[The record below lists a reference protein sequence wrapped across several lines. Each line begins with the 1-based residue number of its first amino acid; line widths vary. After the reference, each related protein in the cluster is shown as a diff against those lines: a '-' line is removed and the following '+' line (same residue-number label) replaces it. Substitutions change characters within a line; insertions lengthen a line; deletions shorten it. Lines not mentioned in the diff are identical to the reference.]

1 MERNNYEQLTL
12 PGLKNLARERGLT
25 RYSRLRKS
33 ELIRRLRE
41 QPILEWDNDATMTNV
56 PFLTPTPYIPPTTTP
71 TPPSNTIKDLIK
83 YLDNVKE
90 IPKSVSPNLRKL
102 KKKID
107 KIYRRKRI
115 FRVIESDSA
124 LRNFANVYTIDGKD
138 GFDPQS
144 FIDGARE
151 NMTGLLRNNRNT
163 KVKLILNCYMI
174 SERDNLI
181 KDFPFHSEIE
191 INLEGT
197 DENEIYITMTDTIL
211 ERIANLINGSSGG
224 GSGWIFYKIINLELH
239 TTSYR
244 PLRGSTWIPLPK
256 ELADKKAIINMKNKD
271 KKCFMW
277 SVLRALNPTNNYPER
292 IDKELMEKEDTLNM
306 KGIKYPV
313 SLKED
318 KDISKFEKQ
327 NPEISITVLGFNEK
341 DKIHTL
347 RSSDY
352 VYNRKHNVIL
362 LLIERDGVKHYCL
375 VKNPSRL
382 LSKQISVHKGG
393 THICFR
399 CLNPFWSHKSLEK
412 HWEYCRNH
420 EAVKINMP
428 EKGTILRFK
437 HHERSE
443 QVPFIIYADT
453 EALIKEMQNC
463 DPNPQNSYTKKYQKH
478 EPISFSYY
486 IKSFDDN
493 VYESKLRKYTG
504 EDAMEKFV
512 EWIEDD
518 VKEIANIPDVE
529 MIFGSDEL
537 KRFNDATKCWI
548 CNEEFDD
555 TADEKGYRKNEKVKD
570 HCHYTGRFRGAAHN
584 SCNLKYKKPKFIPV
598 VFHNLSGYDSHLF
611 IKNLGFTDGN
621 IEYS

>member
-41 QPILEWDNDATMTNV
+41 QPILEWDNDATMTTV
-56 PFLTPTPYIPPTTTP
+56 PFLTPTPYTPPPPTTTP

-107 KIYRRKRI
+107 DIYERKRI
-115 FRVIESDSA
+115 FEVIESDCA

-144 FIDGARE
+144 FMDGARE
-151 NMTGLLRNNRNT
+151 NMIRLLRNNRNT
-163 KVKLILNCYMI
+163 KVKLILKCYMI

-181 KDFPFHSEIE
+181 RDFPFHSEIE
-191 INLEGT
+191 INVEGT
-197 DENEIYITMTDTIL
+197 NEKEIYTTMTDTIL

-224 GSGWIFYKIINLELH
+224 GSGWIFYKVIKLELH
-239 TTSYR
+239 TASYI
-244 PLRGSTWIPLPK
+244 PLRGNTWIPLPK

-271 KKCFMW
+271 NKCFMW
-277 SVLRALNPTNNYPER
+277 SIKRALNPTNNHPER
-292 IDKELMEKEDTLNM
+292 IDKELMKKEDTLNM
-306 KGIKYPV
+306 KGIEYPV
-313 SLKED
+313 SLK
-318 KDISKFEKQ
+318 DIDRFEKQ

-341 DKIHTL
+341 GKVYPLHV
-347 RSSDY
+347 SDY
-352 VYNRKHNVIL
+352 IYIRKHNIIL
-362 LLIERDGVKHYCL
+362 LLIERDGVNHYCL
-375 VKNPSRL
+375 VKNSSRL
-382 LSKQISVHKGG
+382 LLKQVSAHKEG

-399 CLNPFWSHKSLEK
+399 CLNPFWSHKSLKK

-443 QVPFIIYADT
+443 KLPFIIYADT
-453 EALIKEMQNC
+453 ETLIKEMQNC

-512 EWIEDD
+512 EWIEED
-518 VKEIANIPDVE
+518 VKEIANIPDVKMKYLWYFIILVV
-529 MIFGSDEL
+529 MIVIYSLKILVLLMEL
-537 KRFNDATKCWI
+537 STVFLI
-548 CNEEFDD
+548 M
-555 TADEKGYRKNEKVKD
+555 RKNILVL
-570 HCHYTGRFRGAAHN
+570 
-584 SCNLKYKKPKFIPV
+584 LKI
-598 VFHNLSGYDSHLF
+598 LW
-611 IKNLGFTDGN
+611 
-621 IEYS
+621 

>member
-56 PFLTPTPYIPPTTTP
+56 PFLTPTPYTPPPSTTTP
-71 TPPSNTIKDLIK
+71 TPPSNTIKDFIK

-107 KIYRRKRI
+107 DIYKKRKI
-115 FRVIESDSA
+115 FEVEESDSA
-124 LRNFANVYTIDGKD
+124 LRNFANVYTIDGKE

-144 FIDGARE
+144 FMDGARE
-151 NMTGLLRNNRNT
+151 NMTGVLRNNRNT
-163 KVKLILNCYMI
+163 KVKLILKCYMI

-181 KDFPFHSEIE
+181 REFPFHSEIE
-191 INLEGT
+191 INVEGT

-224 GSGWIFYKIINLELH
+224 GSGWIFYKIIKLELH
-239 TTSYR
+239 TASYR
-244 PLRGSTWIPLPK
+244 PLRGNTWIPLPK

-271 KKCFMW
+271 NKCFLHCV
-277 SVLRALNPTNNYPER
+277 SRALNPKTNNPER
-292 IDKELMEKEDTLNM
+292 IDKELMEKENTLNM
-306 KGIKYPV
+306 EGIEYPV
-313 SLKED
+313 SF

-341 DKIHTL
+341 DKVHPL
-347 RSSDY
+347 RVNENIY
-352 VYNRKHNVIL
+352 IRKHNIIL
-362 LLIERDGVKHYCL
+362 LLIERNGVKHYCL

-382 LSKQISVHKGG
+382 LSKQISAHREG

-428 EKGTILRFK
+428 EKGTMLMFK

-443 QVPFIIYADT
+443 KLPFIIYADT
-453 EALIKEMQNC
+453 EALIKEMYNC
-463 DPNPQNSYTKKYQKH
+463 DPNPQNSYT
-478 EPISFSYY
+478 
-486 IKSFDDN
+486 
-493 VYESKLRKYTG
+493 
-504 EDAMEKFV
+504 
-512 EWIEDD
+512 
-518 VKEIANIPDVE
+518 
-529 MIFGSDEL
+529 
-537 KRFNDATKCWI
+537 
-548 CNEEFDD
+548 
-555 TADEKGYRKNEKVKD
+555 
-570 HCHYTGRFRGAAHN
+570 
-584 SCNLKYKKPKFIPV
+584 
-598 VFHNLSGYDSHLF
+598 
-611 IKNLGFTDGN
+611 
-621 IEYS
+621 